1 MPDYKNGRIYKL
13 VCNITGLKYIGSTC
27 QPLYKRL
34 AGHVSAYKAGNKQ
47 GLTSINIISNG
58 NYKIV
63 LIENYPCNSKEE
75 LIRRERYHIE
85 ALECVNH
92 NKPIIHLEEKQSRR
106 IELKEV
112 SNQLQR
118 IQYMDCIDS
127 NINKSKAKICPR
139 YRNHILNNFK
149 HLSNRQ
155 LDTLCRGP
163 KKDLNLYISI
173 RDNTPIKREG
183 ILLDC
188 MNEDELE
195 QKAIKDQEERTRMKI
210 KQYLKKQK
218 QPDTI

>member
-1 MPDYKNGRIYKL
+1 MPDYKNGRIYKI
-13 VCNITGLKYIGSTC
+13 VCNITGMKYIGSTC

-34 AGHVSAYKAGNKQ
+34 AGHVSAYKAGNNQ

-92 NKPIIHLEEKQSRR
+92 NKPFIHLEEKPGRR
-106 IELKEV
+106 IELKEI

-118 IQYMDCIDS
+118 IQYMECIDS
-127 NINKSKAKICPR
+127 NINKSKAKISPR
-139 YRNHILNNFK
+139 YRDHILNNFK
-149 HLSNRQ
+149 HLSNRA

-173 RDNTPIKREG
+173 RDNTPIKREC

-195 QKAIKDQEERTRMKI
+195 QQAIKDQEERTRMKI